1 MHSSELK
8 NLALVAAVAAER
20 DNFPATAAAFR
31 NLAELLFV
39 EAQHYGSVLN
49 ENATR
54 CCSGGRA
61 TTEA

>member
-31 NLAELLFV
+31 SLAELLFV
-39 EAQHYGSVLN
+39 EAHHYGSALN
-49 ENATR
+49 ENAKP
-54 CCSGGRA
+54 CSSVGKTA
-61 TTEA
+61 TEA